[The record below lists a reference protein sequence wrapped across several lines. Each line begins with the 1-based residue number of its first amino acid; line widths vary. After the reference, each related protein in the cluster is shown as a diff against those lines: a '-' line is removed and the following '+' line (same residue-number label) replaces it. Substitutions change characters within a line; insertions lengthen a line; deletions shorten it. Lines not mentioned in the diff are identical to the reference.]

1 MKRRDHQ
8 EKNYAAAAAML
19 SIDCV
24 SGSNPPPVSCF
35 LTEPVIRTSKKKIH
49 VWKEKKKKS
58 TVDFKKKG
66 PISSPGARDRFFFF
80 LPFLPGVFFLS
91 FFLLTTEGTSYMRA
105 ALAVGPN
112 A

>member
-49 VWKEKKKKS
+49 VWYCN
-58 TVDFKKKG
+58 G
-66 PISSPGARDRFFFF
+66 F
-80 LPFLPGVFFLS
+80 LKIV
-91 FFLLTTEGTSYMRA
+91 TD
-105 ALAVGPN
+105 VGCKIDGSQG
-112 A
+112 